1 MANQEHYNWS
11 DVESTAEQMAGNWR
25 KFDCFAWGRGD
36 DLEDADAWLI
46 HYTSSRDSGL
56 LQQSNEQATIKRLQ
70 PFIEGDDPDVVIETH
85 GHWAVGNVKGLSLR
99 VRMPDGSITPAFEE
113 FCRIQ
118 QELANY
124 PVLDESDYS
133 DRVYEAT
140 LENYRG
146 EMWRLKDQLPEGW
159 EGKVFNWFSAHGH
172 ERCTENADDRGGWAP
187 KEQIVEALTTLGLL
201 TPEVDQPIIVD
212 PAL

>member
-1 MANQEHYNWS
+1 MANEEHFDWS
-11 DVESTAEQMAGNWR
+11 DVESAAGQMAGDWR
-25 KFDCFAWGRGD
+25 KFDRFAGSRGD

-46 HYTSSRDSGL
+46 HYTSCRDSGL
-56 LQQSNEQATIKRLQ
+56 LRQSNGQATNKRLQ
-70 PFIEGDDPDVVIETH
+70 PFTEKDDPDVVIETH
-85 GHWAVGNVKGLSLR
+85 GHWAVGNIKGLSLR
-99 VRMPDGSITPAFEE
+99 VRTPDGCITPAFEE
-113 FCRIQ
+113 FCRTQ
-118 QELANY
+118 QDLAND

-146 EMWRLKDQLPEGW
+146 EMWRSKDRLPEGW
-159 EGKVFNWFSAHGH
+159 EGKVFSWLSDHGH

-187 KEQIVEALTTLGLL
+187 KDKIVEALNTLGLL
-201 TPEVDQPIIVD
+201 TPEAGQPIIVD